1 MTKESTTGQ
10 SPAGQGAGKV
20 FGFEDDQQMQALKE
34 IKVKL
39 PVSQHIKLHSLKITR
54 NRSISDV
61 VAQALEDY
69 FGRLEDKPADRES
82 DEQ

>member
-1 MTKESTTGQ
+1 MASEEAGGGS
-10 SPAGQGAGKV
+10 SPGKV
-20 FGFEDDQQMQALKE
+20 FGFEDEEQMATLKE

-54 NRSISDV
+54 NKSISDV

-69 FGRLEDKPADRES
+69 FSKLEQGPES
-82 DEQ
+82 DD

>member
-1 MTKESTTGQ
+1 MVSEETGGTG
-10 SPAGQGAGKV
+10 SPGKV
-20 FGFEDDQQMQALKE
+20 FGFEDEEQMAALKE

-54 NRSISDV
+54 NKSISDV

-69 FGRLEDKPADRES
+69 FSKLEKEPSS
-82 DEQ
+82 DDD